1 MGIKP
6 YKIEFLK
13 DVTETDLPALP
24 KTIRLR
30 VEKAIKEHLTV
41 NPDKIGKSLSYKFK
55 GSRRMR
61 VGDYRVIYEIDNIEH
76 MVVVSAIRHRKD
88 SY

>member
-13 DVTETDLPALP
+13 NVIETDLPALP

-30 VEKAIKEHLTV
+30 VEKAIKVRLIV
-41 NPDKIGKSLSYKFK
+41 NPDKIGKMF
-55 GSRRMR
+55 
-61 VGDYRVIYEIDNIEH
+61 VI
-76 MVVVSAIRHRKD
+76 
-88 SY
+88 